1 MANLKDYATGIVLT
15 APSPMSSGTSL
26 VLQSGQGTRFP
37 AVPFYVTA
45 HPPMEMPTIDN
56 AEKIKVTAVSTDT
69 LTIERAQGDTTAKN
83 IDVGWIITNALF
95 YKDVK
100 PVAVTVS
107 TAATTATKVG
117 TTADG
122 NYIPEAGDMLNVTF
136 SSGCNVNT
144 PTLNIDGSG
153 GKNIR
158 LGNANVSTTFVS
170 TTSAL
175 TLPMWYDGTYYNI
188 YGSLKNDNTTY
199 TEISD
204 AEIINTTST
213 TARLISGRRAE
224 TLMANEATKSR
235 TLTGKTIDGGSNTL
249 TVLAGTQLTG
259 TVPIANGGTNASTAS
274 GARTNLGLGTMAT
287 KDGTGFQ
294 TLTVASSAPS
304 SPATGDIWVD
314 TSVDGIPLSGI
325 NGGTTAGI
333 LTTDASGNVTAN
345 SIWWEELGRATAS
358 STVSGLTI
366 SLPTEKRRNFYTV
379 HAIATPATNGAEVG
393 IRLNGLSTDT
403 SFSRQYIT
411 GAGSTVTFMNNSWN
425 TWAAGTNAA
434 LGSPVIITVHSLS
447 NMGQGT
453 WTSRHLSQFRSGG
466 SSIAT
471 AQEITSISLI
481 GTGNI
486 IAGST
491 IVVLGH
497 N

>member
-69 LTIERAQGDTTAKN
+69 LTIERAQGDTAAKN
-83 IDVGWIITNALF
+83 IDVGWIITNAVFL
-95 YKDVK
+95 KDVK
-100 PVAVTVS
+100 PVIVTVS

-153 GKNIR
+153 AKNIR

-188 YGSLKNDNTTY
+188 YGSLKNDNITY

-235 TLTGKTIDGGSNTL
+235 TLTNKTINGGSNTL
-249 TVLAGTQLTG
+249 TVLAGTQLSG

-294 TLTVASSAPS
+294 TLTVASSAPG

-314 TSVDGIPLSGI
+314 SSAELKIKTSNIDYSAYPRPSTALGVVTRTSNIGTSGTNVSTI
-325 NGGTTAGI
+325 ATMSITVPNDLVNVPIIIEGYCYNAYASVGGDHYDFSITANGTTVGR
-333 LTTDASGNVTAN
+333 SRFFY
-345 SIWWEELGRATAS
+345 RATGSGSEREVNTKGIILAPTATTYTINYTVFRNSGSGSCTVEAS
-358 STVSGLTI
+358 SI
-366 SLPTEKRRNFYTV
+366 Y
-379 HAIATPATNGAEVG
+379 
-393 IRLNGLSTDT
+393 
-403 SFSRQYIT
+403 
-411 GAGSTVTFMNNSWN
+411 
-425 TWAAGTNAA
+425 
-434 LGSPVIITVHSLS
+434 PVILLAKTL
-447 NMGQGT
+447 
-453 WTSRHLSQFRSGG
+453 
-466 SSIAT
+466 
-471 AQEITSISLI
+471 
-481 GTGNI
+481 
-486 IAGST
+486 
-491 IVVLGH
+491 
-497 N
+497 

>member
-69 LTIERAQGDTTAKN
+69 LTIERAQGDTAAKN

-153 GKNIR
+153 AKNII

-249 TVLAGTQLTG
+249 TVLAGTQLSG

-314 TSVDGIPLSGI
+314 TSISTGNYSTSEADTGFKWIDGKTIYKKTI
-325 NGGTTAGI
+325 NGTINFAANTRVVTTVATGISTIDKLIDVQGFYDRGHSTSGQRNYVTFGGGWESSSPGSQTVLFGGYYDSVSQNFIMVTKSDIAGTSKEYS
-333 LTTDASGNVTAN
+333 LT
-345 SIWWEELGRATAS
+345 L
-358 STVSGLTI
+358 
-366 SLPTEKRRNFYTV
+366 FYTKV
-379 HAIATPATNGAEVG
+379 
-393 IRLNGLSTDT
+393 
-403 SFSRQYIT
+403 
-411 GAGSTVTFMNNSWN
+411 
-425 TWAAGTNAA
+425 
-434 LGSPVIITVHSLS
+434 
-447 NMGQGT
+447 
-453 WTSRHLSQFRSGG
+453 
-466 SSIAT
+466 
-471 AQEITSISLI
+471 
-481 GTGNI
+481 
-486 IAGST
+486 
-491 IVVLGH
+491 
-497 N
+497 